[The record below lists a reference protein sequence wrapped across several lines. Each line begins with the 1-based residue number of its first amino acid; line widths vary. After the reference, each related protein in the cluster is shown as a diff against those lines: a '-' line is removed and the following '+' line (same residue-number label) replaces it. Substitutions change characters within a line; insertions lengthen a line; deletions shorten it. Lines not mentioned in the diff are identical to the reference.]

1 MDRTNFFRTVLMSL
15 LEPYEEQKYSYDQ
28 ITNHLI
34 VDQRENHFLVIT
46 EGWENNTHIHHILIH
61 LVIRENKIHLIKNGT
76 ERDLEAELLEYGV
89 QPSEIVPAHL
99 PPSLRH
105 WMDYAAA

>member
-1 MDRTNFFRTVLMSL
+1 MSRRAWL
-15 LEPYEEQKYSYDQ
+15 QSV
-28 ITNHLI
+28 ITNLLATYNEQQYSFGQIVNYFI
-34 VDQRENHFLVIT
+34 VDQRKNHFLVIT
-46 EGWENNTHIHHILIH
+46 EGWENNTQVHHILIH
-61 LVIRENKIHLIKNGT
+61 LIIRENKIHLIKNGT
-76 ERDLEAELLEYGV
+76 ERDLEAELLEQGV